1 MHYTL
6 FDDYIT
12 LQSLLKDLRIIQ
24 SGGAVKSFL
33 QETTVLVNDE
43 KETRRGRKLR
53 LLDTVVIPE
62 LDMTITITEPSAD
75 EIKEREELLSEK
87 ERVKKIVQ
95 KMNQDN
101 KAKNLGKTRSKNPV
115 FQECRLCG

>member
-53 LLDTVVIPE
+53 LLDTVVIPD

-101 KAKNLGKTRSKNPV
+101 KAQKARENKKQKPRFPGM
-115 FQECRLCG
+115 

>member
-101 KAKNLGKTRSKNPV
+101 KAKKSRENKKQKPRFPGM
-115 FQECRLCG
+115 

>member
-1 MHYTL
+1 M
-6 FDDYIT
+6 
-12 LQSLLKDLRIIQ
+12 
-24 SGGAVKSFL
+24 
-33 QETTVLVNDE
+33 
-43 KETRRGRKLR
+43 R

-62 LDMTITITEPSAD
+62 LDITITITEPNAD

-101 KAKNLGKTRSKNPV
+101 KAQKARANKKQNPR
-115 FQECRLCG
+115 FPGM